1 MSAPAAALL
10 KRSTNPSA
18 APVDWQGQWSKPLVW
33 PKAAGAV
40 ARNAKTALADH
51 RAFRPVLSRSALVL
65 IDVDKKSFDQNIES
79 SMCHDPKIGRALS
92 RRTYQIALPNL
103 IRLIEFF
110 RKRRLPVIF
119 VQWGWHRYQYPPL
132 EARPGET
139 IIVKHGRGAF
149 GTSGLDAALR
159 RGRIETCVFAGADTA
174 FCVASTVRWA
184 IDHNYRAVL
193 VEDACVCG
201 LEEMHAAAVKTLGWM
216 QAHIMKTKQV
226 LRLTRS

>member
-1 MSAPAAALL
+1 M
-10 KRSTNPSA
+10 
-18 APVDWQGQWSKPLVW
+18 
-33 PKAAGAV
+33 
-40 ARNAKTALADH
+40 ARNARSALAAH
-51 RAFRPVLSRSALVL
+51 RAFKPALSHSALVL

-79 SMCHDPKIGRALS
+79 CGRHDPKVGRALS
-92 RRTYQIALPNL
+92 HRTYQIALPNL
-103 IRLIEFF
+103 IRLVEFF

-119 VQWGWHRYQYPPL
+119 VQWGWHRYQSPPL

-139 IIVKHGRGAF
+139 VIVKHGRGAF

-159 RGRIETCVFAGADTA
+159 RKRIETCVFAGADTA
-174 FCVASTVRWA
+174 FCVASTVRGA

-201 LEEMHAAAVKTLGWM
+201 LKEMHEATVKTLGWM

-226 LRLTRS
+226 LKLK